1 MNTNYLVNLN
11 TEMVITKEDIILA
24 LTEGEVDGWKK
35 SMRKIDLMNVLVNAI
50 DIAVSAEAV
59 DAMINKEETTMETTV
74 NVIDANKA
82 HVEAE
87 AHITSLATEEA
98 EIKGNILTTN
108 HCAKETAEA
117 FYRIKEMKLYEELKD
132 SNGEACK
139 SFKSYINDF
148 RNGEVYGVKYAMA
161 MHYVNLCKYVYPHRE
176 AFTWYGTHLLVNL
189 IKPLKNE
196 ETRGIIL
203 EAVDNGI
210 LSDNMTSKEFK
221 EALEALLRNTEAE
234 AVTEETSEAEAE
246 ASSEYSDSNTCEV
259 SDEAIDKAVDMME
272 AFLEANAHDAEV
284 THAWHIIL
292 KALDR

>member
-1 MNTNYLVNLN
+1 MNVNFLKNLV
-11 TEMVITKEDIILA
+11 TELIITKDDIIIA
-24 LTEGEVDGWKK
+24 LTEGEVEGWNKK
-35 SMRKIDLMNVLVNAI
+35 MKKADLMEVLVNAI
-50 DIAVSAEAV
+50 ETSEN
-59 DAMINKEETTMETTV
+59 MEEVTTMKTT

-87 AHITSLATEEA
+87 AHVTSLAIEEA
-98 EIKGNILTTN
+98 EIRGNILTTN

-132 SNGEACK
+132 SNGEACQ

-196 ETRGIIL
+196 ATRGVIL
-203 EAVDNGI
+203 EAVDNGV
-210 LSDNMTSKEFK
+210 LSENMTSKEFK
-221 EALEALLRNTEAE
+221 EALNAILGNTSEDTEAE
-234 AVTEETSEAEAE
+234 AVAEAE
-246 ASSEYSDSNTCEV
+246 VVGNGYEASNTCEV
-259 SDEAIDKAVDMME
+259 SDEAIDEAVEKME
-272 AFLEANAHDAEV
+272 AFLEANAHDSEV
-284 THAWHIIL
+284 TSAWYIIL

>member
-1 MNTNYLVNLN
+1 MTKANMIKALNEANVKVNTKANKAEV
-11 TEMVITKEDIILA
+11 EA
-24 LTEGEVDGWKK
+24 LYNETFNEEV
-35 SMRKIDLMNVLVNAI
+35 
-50 DIAVSAEAV
+50 
-59 DAMINKEETTMETTV
+59 TTMETTT

-87 AHITSLATEEA
+87 AHVTSLAKEEA
-98 EIKGNILTTN
+98 EIRGNILTTN

-139 SFKSYINDF
+139 SFKEYINVF

-176 AFTWYGTHLLVNL
+176 AFTWYGTHLLVSL

-196 ETRGIIL
+196 TTRGAIL
-203 EAVDNGI
+203 NAVDNGI
-210 LSDNMTSKEFK
+210 LTDSMTSKEFK
-221 EALEALLRNTEAE
+221 EALNAILGNTSEDTEAE
-234 AVTEETSEAEAE
+234 ASDEGEVIGNGYEA
-246 ASSEYSDSNTCEV
+246 SNTCEV
-259 SDEAIDKAVDMME
+259 SDEAIDEAVEKME
-272 AFLEANAHDAEV
+272 AFLEVNAHDNEV
-284 THAWHIIL
+284 TSAWYVIL

>member
-1 MNTNYLVNLN
+1 MNINFLN
-11 TEMVITKEDIILA
+11 TLVTDIITTKEDIIIA
-24 LTEGEVDGWKK
+24 LTEGEVDGWKRSMKK
-35 SMRKIDLMNVLVNAI
+35 SDLMEILVNAI
-50 DIAVSAEAV
+50 EEADAVKA
-59 DAMINKEETTMETTV
+59 KEETTMKTTT
-74 NVIDANKA
+74 NIIDANKA

-87 AHITSLATEEA
+87 AHITSLANEEA
-98 EIKGNILTTN
+98 EIRGNILTTN

-117 FYRIKEMKLYEELKD
+117 FYRIKEMKLYEELKN
-132 SNGEACK
+132 SEGEACK
-139 SFKSYINDF
+139 SFKEYINVF

-203 EAVDNGI
+203 EAVDSNI
-210 LSDNMTSKEFK
+210 LNENMTSKEFK
-221 EALEALLRNTEAE
+221 EALEALLGNAEAE

-246 ASSEYSDSNTCEV
+246 ASSEYSESNTCEV
-259 SDEAIDKAVDMME
+259 TDEAIDNAVEMME
-272 AFLEANAHDAEV
+272 AFLEANAHDSEV
-284 THAWHIIL
+284 THAWYVIL